1 MKKQTQQTQANNTE
15 LDSVQSLIGYRFNDS
30 KYLSA
35 AFTHSSYVNEHPA
48 VGNERIEFLGDC
60 VLNFL
65 VGERLFLL
73 DRTASEGGL
82 STKRSTIVSSA
93 PLARI
98 VDELGLIQYL
108 RVGAGVNKS
117 DFVEKARSDVFE
129 ALLGAVYLDGGLD
142 ACRVVLEKIY
152 YNIVIPERDYISAL
166 KNYSEEH
173 GIALFYYDIDKQ
185 GDMFVAEMDAVG
197 KRFCGKG
204 RSKRDA
210 KKKLAETVYKAL
222 TEKQDK

>member
-1 MKKQTQQTQANNTE
+1 MKKQAQQAQVNNDS
-15 LDSVQSLIGYRFNDS
+15 LDQIQSLIGYRFNDC
-30 KYLSA
+30 KYLIA

-82 STKRSTIVSSA
+82 SSKRASLVSRT

-98 VDELGLIQYL
+98 VDELGLMQYL
-108 RVGAGVNKS
+108 RVGAGVNKNA
-117 DFVEKARSDVFE
+117 FAEKARSDIFE
-129 ALLGAVYLDGGLD
+129 ALLGAVYLDGGMD
-142 ACRVVLEKIY
+142 ACRAVLEKIY
-152 YNIVIPERDYISAL
+152 YSYVTPEHDYISAL

-173 GIALFYYDIDKQ
+173 NIFLFYYDIYKE
-185 GDMFVAEMDAVG
+185 GDVFVAEMDAAG
-197 KRFCGKG
+197 KRFRENG
-204 RSKRDA
+204 RSKHDA
-210 KKKLAETVYKAL
+210 EKKLAETVYKAL
-222 TEKQDK
+222 TEKKG

>member
-1 MKKQTQQTQANNTE
+1 MNNE
-15 LDSVQSLIGYRFNDS
+15 QIESIQSLIGYKFNDC

-65 VGERLFLL
+65 VGEKLFLR

-82 STKRSTIVSSA
+82 SSRRASIVSRA

-98 VDELGLIQYL
+98 VDELGLMQYL
-108 RVGAGVNKS
+108 RVGSGVDKGRIK
-117 DFVEKARSDVFE
+117 EKHRSDVFE
-129 ALLGAVYLDGGLD
+129 ALIGAVYLDGGMDTCRKVLD
-142 ACRVVLEKIY
+142 KIFY
-152 YNIVIPERDYISAL
+152 ARVIPERDYISEL
-166 KNYSEEH
+166 NKYSLDH
-173 GIALFYYDIDKQ
+173 NIFLFWYEICEKD
-185 GDMFVAEMDAVG
+185 GMFVAEMDAVG
-197 KRFCGKG
+197 HRYSAKG
-204 RSKRDA
+204 MSKHEA

-222 TEKQDK
+222 TAADGE

>member
-1 MKKQTQQTQANNTE
+1 MNN
-15 LDSVQSLIGYRFNDS
+15 DWIDNIQSLIGYTFNDC
-30 KYLSA
+30 KYLCA

-73 DRTASEGGL
+73 DRTTNEGGL

-108 RVGAGVNKS
+108 RVGAGVDKS
-117 DFVEKARSDVFE
+117 NFEEKARSDIFE
-129 ALLGAVYLDGGLD
+129 ALLGAVYLDGGMN

-152 YNIVIPERDYISAL
+152 YNNVVPERDYISEL

-173 GIALFYYDIDKQ
+173 GIALFYYDIYKQ
-185 GDMFVAEMDAVG
+185 DDMFVAEMDARG

-210 KKKLAETVYKAL
+210 KKKLAEIVYKAL
-222 TEKQDK
+222 TESNS

>member
-1 MKKQTQQTQANNTE
+1 MKKQAQQAQANS
-15 LDSVQSLIGYRFNDS
+15 DSLEQIQSLIGYRFNDC

-73 DRTASEGGL
+73 DRTTNEGGL
-82 STKRSTIVSSA
+82 SAKRATLVSSA

-98 VDELGLIQYL
+98 VDELGIMQYL
-108 RVGAGVNKS
+108 RVGAGVNK
-117 DFVEKARSDVFE
+117 DAFEEKARSDIFE
-129 ALLGAVYLDGGLD
+129 ALLGAVYLDGGID
-142 ACRVVLEKIY
+142 AVRVVLEKIY
-152 YNIVIPERDYISAL
+152 YSLVIPEPDYISEL

-173 GIALFYYDIDKQ
+173 NICLFYYDIYKE
-185 GDMFVAEMDAVG
+185 GDMFVAEMDAKGQRFSARG
-197 KRFCGKG
+197 K
-204 RSKRDA
+204 SKAVA
-210 KKKLAETVYKAL
+210 KRKLSETVFKAL
-222 TEKQDK
+222 TEMQDK